1 MTFFHWQP
9 PGRKCPVI
17 SGISPSHPLPLCS
30 GILLLFMLGTAWG
43 SPLPVRTAT
52 VHVSAALRQN
62 TLLAKV
68 ESNGN
73 VTLTAPV
80 TGRVLGPL
88 RADGPVTAGAIIARI
103 ASPGLQ
109 NSIQSAREQG
119 AFAQEQFLR
128 DQKLYQDGVIAR
140 QNVAGS
146 HLALNMAQSKL
157 RVLQAQAAQQTLTA
171 PFAGSLHYLVP
182 AGAVVNMGTAI
193 ATLAGRGNPW
203 AQAYVTPSLARYL
216 RPGSTVMLRGTD
228 WHGAGRI
235 RSIGQSAQHLGLVSV
250 YITLPA
256 HSPALPGEW
265 LEATLQQTKGQ
276 AYQIPAEAVVMHAAQ
291 IEVFVLRQGKAMAV
305 PIHIIASRN
314 RQSWVAGDLK
324 AGEQVII
331 SANDRLLSGTPVK
344 ERQP

>member
-1 MTFFHWQP
+1 MTFFYWKP
-9 PGRKCPVI
+9 LGRKSPAI
-17 SGISPSHPLPLCS
+17 SGIGPSHPLPLFS
-30 GILLLFMLGTAWG
+30 GILLLLLLGTAWG
-43 SPLPVRTAT
+43 SPLSVQTAT

-80 TGRVLGPL
+80 TGRVFGPL
-88 RADGPVTAGAIIARI
+88 LADGPVTQGAIIARI

-109 NSIQSAREQG
+109 SSIQSAQEQR
-119 AFAQEQFLR
+119 AFALEQYLR

-140 QNVAGS
+140 QNVTS
-146 HLALNMAQSKL
+146 SRLALNMARSRL
-157 RVLQAQAAQQTLTA
+157 RILQAQAAQQTLSA

-182 AGAVVNMGTAI
+182 AGAVVTMGTAI

-203 AQAYVTPSLARYL
+203 AQAYVTPSLARHL
-216 RPGSTVMLRGTD
+216 RPGSTVILRGTD
-228 WHGAGRI
+228 WHGSGRV

-250 YITLPA
+250 YIDLPA

-265 LEATLQQTKGQ
+265 LEATLQQSKGK
-276 AYQIPAEAVVMHAAQ
+276 AYQIPAEAVVMHAAH

-305 PIHIIASRN
+305 PIHIIAN
-314 RQSWVAGDLK
+314 QNGQSWVEGDLK
-324 AGEQVII
+324 AGERVII
-331 SANDRLLSGTPVK
+331 SANDRLVSGTPVK
-344 ERQP
+344 EQQP

>member
-1 MTFFHWQP
+1 MTFFNVTP
-9 PGRKCPVI
+9 FAKKYPAI
-17 SGISPSHPLPLCS
+17 SGV
-30 GILLLFMLGTAWG
+30 LLLFMLGTAWG
-43 SPLPVRTAT
+43 SPLSVRTAT
-52 VHVSAALRQN
+52 VHVSTALRQN

-80 TGRVLGPL
+80 TGRILGPL
-88 RADGPVTAGAIIARI
+88 LADGPVKQGSIIARI

-109 NSIQSAREQG
+109 SSIQSAQEQR
-119 AFAQEQFLR
+119 AFAQKQYLR
-128 DQKLYQDGVIAR
+128 DQKLYQDGVIAQ
-140 QNVAGS
+140 QNVAS
-146 HLALNMAQSKL
+146 SRLALNMAQSKL
-157 RVLQAQAAQQTLTA
+157 HILQAQAAQQTLTA

-203 AQAYVTPSLARYL
+203 AQAYVTPSLARHL
-216 RPGSTVMLRGTD
+216 RPGSTVLLRGTD
-228 WHGAGRI
+228 WQGAGRI
-235 RSIGQSAQHLGLVSV
+235 HSIGQSAQHMGLVSV

-265 LEATLQQTKGQ
+265 LEATLQQSKGT

-305 PIHIIASRN
+305 PVHIIARQN
-314 RQSWVAGDLK
+314 GQSWVEGDLK

-344 ERQP
+344 EQQP